1 MRALMTLGLVLLAW
15 PVSAQDDV
23 ARELRELRQ
32 QIEADRYRQER
43 RQILD
48 QTFRDM
54 DAESAR
60 RDAELQR
67 RMEFNRL
74 NDRIRQLEPNDWLGR
89 HRK

>member
-1 MRALMTLGLVLLAW
+1 MRAVMTLGLVLLAW

-23 ARELRELRQ
+23 ARELRQLRE
-32 QIEADRYRQER
+32 QIEAERFRQER
-43 RQILD
+43 WRMLD
-48 QTFRDM
+48 QAFREW

>member
-1 MRALMTLGLVLLAW
+1 MRTILALMISVLAV
-15 PVSAQDDV
+15 PAVAQDDV
-23 ARELRELRQ
+23 ARELRALREQ
-32 QIEADRYRQER
+32 MQADRMREER
-43 RQILD
+43 WRMLD